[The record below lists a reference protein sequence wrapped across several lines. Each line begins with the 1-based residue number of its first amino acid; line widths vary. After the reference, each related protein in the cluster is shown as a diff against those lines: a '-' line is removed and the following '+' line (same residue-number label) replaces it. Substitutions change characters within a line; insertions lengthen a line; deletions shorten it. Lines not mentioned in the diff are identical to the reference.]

1 MAESQTKIIN
11 IRDKNFK
18 NKFNA
23 LIRVDQKNQLNIYNT
38 VFNIINKIQKLGDS
52 ALIEFVNKLDSKKI
66 NNIKELYIE
75 KDILKNAYN
84 SLKKKEKQALNIAAE
99 RIKKFHL
106 RQIPANIEYKDNIDV
121 NLGLKYSPIDSA
133 GFYVPG
139 GKAIYPSSVL
149 MNAIPALVAGVERR
163 VVVSPVTD
171 LHKSSIVLAAAY
183 VAEVTEFI
191 CMGGAHAIGALA
203 YGTETVT
210 QVNKIVGP
218 GNAYVAE
225 AKRQVFGKVG
235 IDSIAGPSEV
245 LIVCDKSAEP
255 NYVAIDLLSQAEHDE
270 LAQAILITDNEELA
284 IQVEASIKK
293 FLRKLPRSK
302 IASSSWRDFG
312 AILLVDDMNEAINL
326 VNLIAPEHLQLIFK
340 DAHKFVNK
348 VKNAGAVFI
357 GPFTPEAVGDYIAGP
372 NHVLPTSG
380 TAKFSSGLGVLDFY
394 KRTTIVNFNKKNL
407 NELGKHVVTLAKAE
421 GLDAHA
427 MSVSLR
433 LNKWLI
439 FIKFLT
445 N

>member
-1 MAESQTKIIN
+1 MAETDTKIIN
-11 IRDKNFK
+11 IKDRNFK
-18 NKFNA
+18 NKLNG
-23 LIRVDQKNQLNIYNT
+23 LMRVDQKNQSNLYNI
-38 VFNIINKIQKLGDS
+38 VFNIIQKIQKLGDS
-52 ALIEFVNKLDSKKI
+52 ALIEFVNKFDSKKI
-66 NNIKELYIE
+66 NKIEELFIP
-75 KDILKNAYN
+75 KDVLKNAYY
-84 SLKKKEKQALNIAAE
+84 SLKKEEKQALNIAAK
-99 RIKKFHL
+99 RIKKFHTH
-106 RQIPANIEYKDNIDV
+106 QIPIDLKYKDNMEV
-121 NLGLKYSPIDSA
+121 KLGLKHSPIVSA

-163 VVVSPVTD
+163 VVVSPVSD

-183 VAEVTEFI
+183 VADVTEFI
-191 CMGGAHAIGALA
+191 CMGGAHAIAALA

-210 QVNKIVGP
+210 NVNKIVGP

-245 LIVCDKSAEP
+245 LIVCDKSANP
-255 NYVAIDLLSQAEHDE
+255 NHVAIDLLSQAEHDE

-284 IQVEASIKK
+284 LEVESSIKK
-293 FLRKLPRSK
+293 FLIKLPRTK
-302 IASSSWRDFG
+302 IASSSWKNFG
-312 AILLVDDMNEAINL
+312 AIILVEDMNEAIKL

-340 DAHKFVNK
+340 NAESLVNK
-348 VKNAGAVFI
+348 VKNAGAIFI

-407 NELGKHVVTLAKAE
+407 NELGEHIVTLAKAE

-433 LNKWLI
+433 LTK
-439 FIKFLT
+439 
-445 N
+445 